1 MPSATKLS
9 LAPPLPFRQPAAP
22 VLTPAHYREALH
34 LADSL
39 ANLADPR
46 RSAAASPEQ
55 VLNVQTS
62 QVCMR
67 DSFRGD
73 CCTYFSSRPFF
84 AQYSDTAPFLSNAW
98 RIRTKLGS
106 FSAVAQRM

>member
-1 MPSATKLS
+1 MPYSANLS
-9 LAPPLPFRQPAAP
+9 LPPSWPFHQPAAAA
-22 VLTPAHYREALH
+22 LTPAHYREALH

-62 QVCMR
+62 QVCLR
-67 DSFRGD
+67 
-73 CCTYFSSRPFF
+73 TAAVLFSEAVCFKGCVGKTPL
-84 AQYSDTAPFLSNAW
+84 LSKAL
-98 RIRTKLGS
+98 RVRTS
-106 FSAVAQRM
+106 WAA